1 MASQNIL
8 TFYGSK
14 LDLKVD
20 NSELYDY
27 EISKTWSDYTSDV
40 LDFDNSINYDS
51 LIVDTSLANFSST
64 RTTIT
69 LIEYDNRINDSD
81 YVYSGMS
88 VTLNYQNFVT
98 YFGSPYLHTI
108 LNNDIYTY
116 TGITGEV
123 HYFKISGFNNELDSD
138 LLPDPTPTPTPSQ
151 TTTPTPTVTNTPT
164 PTYTP
169 TQTVTNTPTP
179 SHTPTPTIATGPFIF
194 DFDYMVVEYFFSDGT
209 DMDTQTYISNPPVMS
224 FSDQQDQGYIGTCAQ
239 SDFRVYFPN
248 DSNPI
253 ITYGGDNRE
262 STGTESILFDLTQFK
277 LQYPNSSNVELTFT
291 SVWYNNIGE
300 NPVILKATLWK
311 GGQPVQDGYT
321 FVNNTSTAS
330 RTVQSNGK
338 VINTFSQDCEPFEEV
353 GKFQFNINT
362 YIGQFI

>member
-1 MASQNIL
+1 
-8 TFYGSK
+8 
-14 LDLKVD
+14 
-20 NSELYDY
+20 
-27 EISKTWSDYTSDV
+27 
-40 LDFDNSINYDS
+40 
-51 LIVDTSLANFSST
+51 
-64 RTTIT
+64 
-69 LIEYDNRINDSD
+69 
-81 YVYSGMS
+81 
-88 VTLNYQNFVT
+88 
-98 YFGSPYLHTI
+98 
-108 LNNDIYTY
+108 
-116 TGITGEV
+116 
-123 HYFKISGFNNELDSD
+123 
-138 LLPDPTPTPTPSQ
+138 
-151 TTTPTPTVTNTPT
+151 
-164 PTYTP
+164 
-169 TQTVTNTPTP
+169 
-179 SHTPTPTIATGPFIF
+179 
-194 DFDYMVVEYFFSDGT
+194 MVVEYFFSDGT

-321 FVNNTSTAS
+321 FVNNTSTSS